1 MLCVC
6 VAIAELQQVPAGTS
20 SSSGCVW
27 CSSIMVFRLCVGIE
41 ELEQVPAAIDSNG
54 DRKEDEK
61 HEGAPVGYDPNR
73 IQVLRLKK
81 LPRVTRERE

>member
-1 MLCVC
+1 
-6 VAIAELQQVPAGTS
+6 VAIAELHQVPAGTS
-20 SSSGCVW
+20 SSSGCVVFLYNGVPA
-27 CSSIMVFRLCVGIE
+27 VFRLCVGIE